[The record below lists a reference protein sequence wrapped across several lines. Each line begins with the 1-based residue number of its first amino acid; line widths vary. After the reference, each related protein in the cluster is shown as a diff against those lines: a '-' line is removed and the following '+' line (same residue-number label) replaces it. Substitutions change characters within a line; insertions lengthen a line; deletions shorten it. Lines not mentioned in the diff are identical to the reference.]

1 MDNPKMLKKTTQY
14 VLDTTIHIHV
24 HVHIQIIQKSSSSL
38 NVSDTPL
45 YVLAT
50 ESMLAEITIGLIIP
64 AGGTSP
70 VAPSVVKNT
79 SVLGAEDSGS
89 FTWF

>member
-1 MDNPKMLKKTTQY
+1 MPGSS
-14 VLDTTIHIHV
+14 
-24 HVHIQIIQKSSSSL
+24 IIQKSSSSL

-45 YVLAT
+45 HVLAT

-79 SVLGAEDSGS
+79 SVLGAEDSGFS
-89 FTWF
+89 VKHKVVHLNSLNVEKFIWQQEL